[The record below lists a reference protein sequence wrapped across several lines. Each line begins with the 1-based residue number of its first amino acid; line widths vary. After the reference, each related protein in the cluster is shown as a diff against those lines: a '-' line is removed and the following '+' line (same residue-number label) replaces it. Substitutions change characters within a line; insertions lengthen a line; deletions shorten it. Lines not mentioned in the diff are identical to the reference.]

1 MNRITTL
8 SAAALAGLAGW
19 SAIAAANA
27 GNPLVGLWR
36 NGHMTI
42 EIAPCGGTLCGTV
55 VKASA
60 KQQAKAQRGSG
71 TDLIGA
77 TLIRDIRPAGPANY
91 KARVFVAD
99 RNIMANGTIR
109 MLNPD
114 RLGVKGCV
122 WMVLCK
128 TATWSRVR

>member
-1 MNRITTL
+1 MNRTSTL
-8 SAAALAGLAGW
+8 FAVALTALGGLAATAAAT
-19 SAIAAANA
+19 A
-27 GNPLVGLWR
+27 GNPLVGRWH

-42 EIAPCGGTLCGTV
+42 QIAPCGGTLCGTV

-60 KQQAKAQRGSG
+60 KQQAKAALGSG

-77 TLIRDIRPAGPANY
+77 TLIRDIQPTGPSSY
-91 KARVFVAD
+91 KARVFLAD
-99 RNIMANGTIR
+99 RNIMASGTIR
-109 MLNPD
+109 MLDPD

-128 TATWSRVR
+128 TATWQRVR